1 MSIIALVNQKGGTG
15 KTTLATN
22 LSFAFAESGKVVLL
36 DADPQGSAWDWINSR
51 AQPPVDLSVVR
62 ADLGLLPQQARKLAR
77 DCDWL
82 IIDGPPGIT
91 RISAEAVRAA
101 NLVVIPSK
109 ASPFDVWAAGDI
121 VAAVKA
127 RQANARGLP
136 KAAFIITMTRPRT
149 RLGRQVDQA
158 LADYD
163 LPTLK
168 ARTTE
173 RVSYPQAAI
182 EGLSVLE
189 TRDQTARNEILAI
202 RGEIERIMNNDA
214 R

>member
-1 MSIIALVNQKGGTG
+1 MPVIALVNQKGGTG

-22 LSFAFAESGKVVLL
+22 LAFAFADSGKVLLL
-36 DADPQGSAWDWINSR
+36 DADPQGSARDWAESR
-51 AQPPVDLSVVR
+51 AQAPLDLAVVAAEPSR
-62 ADLGLLPQQARKLAR
+62 LPQQARRLAQECR
-77 DCDWL
+77 LL
-82 IIDGPPGIT
+82 IIDGPPGRSRT
-91 RISAEAVRAA
+91 TADAVRAA
-101 NLVVIPSK
+101 DLVLIPAK
-109 ASPFDVWAAGDI
+109 ASPFDVWAASDI

-127 RQANARGLP
+127 RQQNTGGAP
-136 KAAFIITMTRPRT
+136 TAAFVITMSRPRT
-149 RLGRQVDQA
+149 RLGRQIDQA

-163 LPTLK
+163 LPTLE

-202 RGEIERIMNNDA
+202 RGEVERLLHHDA